1 MSVYVRRYGNIVR
14 ATEFAL
20 RVGKSCHDSDGSGY
34 DGRVTKDKRGTT
46 GEINGSWIGMIE
58 LRGTKDV
65 GFVDANSRRASGAPA
80 FCMCLKAE
88 LLSHPSPN
96 TSLVLQAPLP

>member
-1 MSVYVRRYGNIVR
+1 MCVYVRRYGNIVR
-14 ATEFAL
+14 VIEYAL
-20 RVGKSCHDSDGSGY
+20 RVGKSCHDNDGSGY
-34 DGRVTKDKRGTT
+34 AGWITKAKQCNTGRISGDRV
-46 GEINGSWIGMIE
+46 GMIE
-58 LRGTKDV
+58 LRGRKDG
-65 GFVDANSRRASGAPA
+65 GFVDAYSRRNGIAPA